1 MRIHTH
7 THTHTILHLLSRKLV
22 RHRELNFELKVL
34 SRGTNSRELCERG
47 GFGTK
52 SKREFYTLICECERK
67 RDYYDLLIC
76 DLKVEERN

>member
-1 MRIHTH
+1 MRIHTS
-7 THTHTILHLLSRKLV
+7 IHLLSRKLV

-52 SKREFYTLICECERK
+52 SKREFYTLIYERERK
-67 RDYYDLLIC
+67 RDYHDFLIC
-76 DLKVEERN
+76 ELKVEERN